1 MIPVEVVGVLRRV
14 EPEDGLL
21 HVERAGLHGVPGLG
35 GRHQREFAAVD
46 HLLGVIL
53 GQVQFAHRPVGAGQ
67 QRLYRVEV
75 QVRDAAAR
83 EAVGGVVAGRRHQF
97 LVRREVFLRLGQV
110 RDDQFE
116 HLVQRTV
123 RGDFDAVRGHVGNGL
138 GFGRGVAR
146 CERHGEDAGH
156 FEMEVGAQRQQF
168 AFVEPDVAEFVVGFG
183 QDVHQRLVD
192 VSDGLVSVD
201 PEVFGYRD
209 GVFVLPQALYDV
221 GQVVALADGEVAG
234 HQLRIGERERVGEEV
249 LVGSHLGIDA
259 VDGVFAAF
267 GRREKFLV
275 GHFRFGIDVEIRFAA
290 AQQQRQSQQDVAVFF
305 HSFHGLGNIRTW
317 DGMSG

>member
-1 MIPVEVVGVLRRV
+1 
-14 EPEDGLL
+14 
-21 HVERAGLHGVPGLG
+21 
-35 GRHQREFAAVD
+35 
-46 HLLGVIL
+46 
-53 GQVQFAHRPVGAGQ
+53 
-67 QRLYRVEV
+67 
-75 QVRDAAAR
+75 
-83 EAVGGVVAGRRHQF
+83 
-97 LVRREVFLRLGQV
+97 
-110 RDDQFE
+110 
-116 HLVQRTV
+116 
-123 RGDFDAVRGHVGNGL
+123 
-138 GFGRGVAR
+138 
-146 CERHGEDAGH
+146 
-156 FEMEVGAQRQQF
+156 MEVGAQRQQF
-168 AFVEPDVAEFVVGFG
+168 AFVEPDVAEFVVGLG

-267 GRREKFLV
+267 GRREKLLV
-275 GHFRFGIDVEIRFAA
+275 GHFRFGIDVEIRLAA
-290 AQQQRQSQQDVAVFF
+290 AQQQRQGQQSRLHRQDPPQQGQQDVAVFF
-305 HSFHGLGNIRTW
+305 HSFHGLGNIKTW

>member
-1 MIPVEVVGVLRRV
+1 
-14 EPEDGLL
+14 
-21 HVERAGLHGVPGLG
+21 
-35 GRHQREFAAVD
+35 
-46 HLLGVIL
+46 
-53 GQVQFAHRPVGAGQ
+53 
-67 QRLYRVEV
+67 
-75 QVRDAAAR
+75 
-83 EAVGGVVAGRRHQF
+83 
-97 LVRREVFLRLGQV
+97 
-110 RDDQFE
+110 
-116 HLVQRTV
+116 
-123 RGDFDAVRGHVGNGL
+123 
-138 GFGRGVAR
+138 
-146 CERHGEDAGH
+146 
-156 FEMEVGAQRQQF
+156 MEVGAQRQQF

-183 QDVHQRLVD
+183 QDVHQSLVD

-267 GRREKFLV
+267 GRREKLLV
-275 GHFRFGIDVEIRFAA
+275 GHFRFGIDVEIRLAA
-290 AQQQRQSQQDVAVFF
+290 AQQQRQGQQDVAVFF